1 MALRAG
7 FVGINRHA
15 DPRVSDL
22 TGAVADATAL
32 WALFSDSIDGLDA
45 ARCTNEEASLC
56 GIRGLLDHVRPS
68 DPRTGQLGGLSRPL
82 AVQRCGFPGT

>member
-32 WALFSDSIDGLDA
+32 WALFSDSA
-45 ARCTNEEASLC
+45 HSASTQSLEHW
-56 GIRGLLDHVRPS
+56 GFNAPVRP
-68 DPRTGQLGGLSRPL
+68 L
-82 AVQRCGFPGT
+82 